1 MFQMYGGFGN
11 LHGDDI
17 DNKIIYYFPIGLSMI
32 SIGSAIYLIDC
43 YVKKNVNTKKI
54 DKYRD
59 YGIVLIVLPVVSL
72 ILLLVGHLKIDFLK
86 FFSFFI
92 SIINLILIVVTAIDI
107 NS

>member
-1 MFQMYGGFGN
+1 MYGGFGN

-59 YGIVLIVLPVVSL
+59 YGIVLIVLPIVSL
-72 ILLLVGHLKIDFLK
+72 IVLLIAHFKVDILK
-86 FFSFFI
+86 FLSFFI
-92 SIINLILIVVTAIDI
+92 SFINFILLVVTAIDI